1 MTRFHVISDPD
12 ASPAH
17 PIVRK
22 IGISDLKYAL
32 TKGVDDFLA
41 MPSSLIFL
49 GLIYPI
55 VGFCLA
61 GYAMPMLFPL
71 MSGFALIGPFAVVG
85 LYEVSRRRE
94 LGLETHWAD
103 VFAVHRSPSVPSL
116 LALGLL
122 LLVIFSL
129 WLAAAE
135 ALYGWF
141 YGPSKPES
149 YIGFLIDV
157 LTTSRGWTMIA
168 LGHMIG
174 AVFAV
179 VVLSISV
186 VSFPLLLDREVGLAV
201 AVQTSVRAVLENPFT
216 LIVWGLLVAGLLAM
230 GFVLVFVGLAIT
242 VPVLAHSTW
251 HLYRKI
257 VEPVPPARAKP

>member
-1 MTRFHVISDPD
+1 
-12 ASPAH
+12 
-17 PIVRK
+17 
-22 IGISDLKYAL
+22 
-32 TKGVDDFLA
+32 
-41 MPSSLIFL
+41 
-49 GLIYPI
+49 
-55 VGFCLA
+55 
-61 GYAMPMLFPL
+61 
-71 MSGFALIGPFAVVG
+71 
-85 LYEVSRRRE
+85 
-94 LGLETHWAD
+94 
-103 VFAVHRSPSVPSL
+103 

-216 LIVWGLLVAGLLAM
+216 LIVWGLIVAGLLAM